1 MAGGADDAEANVDLE
16 EKREDD
22 DDVQGEEM
30 RRRKALSD
38 AQRGPLPRLSFPP
51 GTTAGT
57 KIQEKE
63 KYVKKLRRD
72 YRHSLLKGEE
82 EKVGRENAF
91 QQLRD
96 VERDK
101 EEVEAQLT
109 GLRAQVAVIEETKR
123 LSAEAALREKD
134 SKHPNKFDKEREQ
147 FVSKIRPS
155 LHHPLNSDLSF
166 LTEEKTIVGLF
177 LVSKDPL
184 DHGKAE
190 EAILILQRNHTGGYK
205 NVHRV
210 PSGDKEVIVQA
221 SLMLSSGIGQG
232 PNTVQL
238 DRLKGANFGSLL
250 SSLDLTEEERKKII
264 FSSFEGS
271 RGFVCCTANSVA
283 SKICGIVHG
292 TILVG
297 YPMIAEMKVSS
308 FTVVCIRNLFVF
320 PSFNPC
326 SPLFD

>member
-166 LTEEKTIVGLF
+166 LTEEKTIVEFVVTPFITIRHGVRHETAERIENPSLHSTCTLMGQSDERALEMKRRILQLYIHRLF

-190 EAILILQRNHTGGYK
+190 EAILILQRNHT
-205 NVHRV
+205 V
-210 PSGDKEVIVQA
+210 
-221 SLMLSSGIGQG
+221 
-232 PNTVQL
+232 
-238 DRLKGANFGSLL
+238 
-250 SSLDLTEEERKKII
+250 SSLFCMSLST
-264 FSSFEGS
+264 
-271 RGFVCCTANSVA
+271 T
-283 SKICGIVHG
+283 
-292 TILVG
+292 G
-297 YPMIAEMKVSS
+297 Y
-308 FTVVCIRNLFVF
+308 
-320 PSFNPC
+320 
-326 SPLFD
+326 